1 MMYSLNDEKG
11 EQMPVWRGGRG
22 RCEVKL
28 IAALVVAARVSDQHP
43 LRTQAPSRID
53 DGTKTV
59 AEEIDVAGG
68 ADEVGPAAARA
79 GE

>member
-1 MMYSLNDEKG
+1 MLAAAAAA
-11 EQMPVWRGGRG
+11 VLAAAAA
-22 RCEVKL
+22 VL
-28 IAALVVAARVSDQHP
+28 AAAVAAALVVAARVSDQHP